1 MTAGARQDVAIVT
14 GASQGIGLATVEA
27 FLATGRRIVAM
38 ARDARRLVDAT
49 AGFGDRVVA
58 VAGDVREEA
67 DVERV
72 VAETMRRFGRLDV
85 VVNAAGVSMS
95 ARTRLRDSKTAEW
108 RKLIETNLTGT
119 YLMCR
124 ACLPHLEAAPGGYIV
139 NVQSTAAFRAG
150 PGTSLY
156 AATKFGVR
164 ALSEALVE
172 EYRGTRVRISSVSP
186 GPVDT
191 AIWGHKTTPPTAEER
206 ARMLRARDIAGI
218 VRWLV
223 ESPPHLHV
231 PDILV
236 TPWNPS

>member
-1 MTAGARQDVAIVT
+1 MTAHAHDVVLVT

-27 FLATGRRIVAM
+27 FATTGRTVVAM
-38 ARDARRLVDAT
+38 ARDAQRLADAT
-49 AGFGDRVVA
+49 ARHGESVVGL
-58 VAGDVREEA
+58 AGDVREEA

-72 VAETMRRFGRLDV
+72 VAETIRLFGRLDV

-95 ARTRLRDSKTAEW
+95 ARTRLRDSKAAEW
-108 RKLIETNLTGT
+108 RRLIETNLTGT

-124 ACLPHLEAAPGGYIV
+124 TCLPHLEAAPNGYIV

-150 PGTSLY
+150 VGTSLY
-156 AATKFGVR
+156 AASKFGVR
-164 ALSEALVE
+164 ALSEAMVE

-191 AIWGHKTTPPTAEER
+191 AIWSHKITPPSAEER
-206 ARMLRARDIAGI
+206 ARMLRAADIAGI

-223 ESPPHLHV
+223 DSPPHLHV